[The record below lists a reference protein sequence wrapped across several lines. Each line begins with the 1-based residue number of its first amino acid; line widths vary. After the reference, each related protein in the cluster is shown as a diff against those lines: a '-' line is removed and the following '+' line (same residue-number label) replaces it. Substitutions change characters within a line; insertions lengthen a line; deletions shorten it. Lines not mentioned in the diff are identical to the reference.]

1 MNNPPIFKAVNVP
14 AVQAHLRA
22 LRGPLRFYA
31 FGMAPQDVQY
41 PYAVWRTAAG
51 TPGNTLARRPDH
63 DAGLFQIDVYAKPSQ
78 GVDTV
83 RAVAHAIRDAIEGH
97 AHLTAWR
104 GESIDPQTKN
114 FHVGFDV
121 SWIVFR

>member
-1 MNNPPIFKAVNVP
+1 MNPPIFQAVNVP

-31 FGMAPQDVQY
+31 FGMAPQKAEY

-51 TPGNTLARRPDH
+51 APGNTLSRRPLH
-63 DAGLFQIDVYAKPSQ
+63 DAGLFQIDVYASPSQ
-78 GVDTV
+78 GVETV
-83 RAVAHAIRDAIEGH
+83 RAVAFALRDALEGH
-97 AHLTAWR
+97 AHVTAWR
-104 GESIDPQTKN
+104 GEDIDPQTKN
-114 FHVGFDV
+114 LHVGFDV